1 MTELRGQAGPGREH
15 EPATSTGE
23 TRTERLARNWGDIL
37 QELRVIQTGTQIL
50 TGFLLTLA
58 FQPRFTDLD
67 AYQQDLYLVLV
78 AGAVLTTALSFTPVV
93 IHRSLFRSGAK
104 DRVVHLG
111 NRLLIATLVAVGL
124 VLTGAVMLI
133 VDVVLGRVPGFIA
146 GGAALVLIAGFWL
159 IVPRIAARGRHR
171 EVVEDEDEPA

>member
-1 MTELRGQAGPGREH
+1 MTDRER
-15 EPATSTGE
+15 EDDQETVTGE

-58 FQPRFTDLD
+58 FQPRFTELD

-93 IHRSLFRSGAK
+93 IHRALFRTGAK
-104 DRVVHLG
+104 DRVVHVG
-111 NRLLIATLVAVGL
+111 NRFLIATLVAVGL
-124 VLTGAVMLI
+124 VLTGVVMLI

-146 GGAALVLIAGFWL
+146 GGAALLLIAGFWL
-159 IVPRIAARGRHR
+159 LVPRLAARGRHR
-171 EVVEDEDEPA
+171 AVDEDDDEPA